1 MRILFCN
8 FEYPPLGGGGG
19 VINALLAQELA
30 KRHDVT
36 VLSSGGLDLPCESTE
51 EGVQVIRAPV
61 YFRQQQAVANLRS
74 MLTFIPNGIR
84 IGRQV
89 LKRHHYDVINTHF
102 VLPTGPVGNA
112 LAQYAGIPNVLTVHG
127 GDLYD
132 PTKSLSPHQHL
143 LLRMWVKYLLKRA
156 DVVVGQSRDTL
167 DNMRR
172 FYAPE
177 MGGLRIPLGIKP
189 PGTQMASRKF
199 YGFRSDDILLV
210 SVGRLVARKAVS
222 QLISMMA
229 RLKEKRARLIII
241 GDGPH
246 EAALKAQVAEQ
257 QLEGKIVFLG
267 RVEEAEKFR
276 LLRLCDIYV
285 STTQHEG
292 FGLVFLE
299 AMACGLPIVC
309 YDNGGQMDFLR
320 DQASGFMISLN
331 ELSLFQKHCEL
342 LIDKPEL
349 RRKMGAHNK
358 RRIGEFY
365 IDQCALKYE
374 GVFNQLLE
382 AKANGKKLLEM
393 PMVQTASGYR

>member
-36 VLSSGGLDLPCESTE
+36 VLSSGGLDLPFESIE

-61 YFRQQQAVANLRS
+61 YFRKQQAVANLRS

-84 IGRQV
+84 IGKQV
-89 LKRHHYDVINTHF
+89 LKQHHYDVINTHF

-112 LAQYAGIPNVLTVHG
+112 LAGFAGIPNVLTVHG

-132 PTKSLSPHQHL
+132 PTKSLSPHLHL
-143 LLRMWVKYLLKRA
+143 LLRMWVKYLLKHA
-156 DVVVGQSRDTL
+156 DLVVGQSKDTL
-167 DNMRR
+167 NNMQR
-172 FYAPE
+172 FYAPK
-177 MGGLRIPLGIKP
+177 MVGLRIPLGIKP
-189 PGTQMASRKF
+189 PDTHIASRKF
-199 YGFRSDDILLV
+199 YGFGNDDILLV
-210 SVGRLVARKAVS
+210 TVGRLVARKAVG
-222 QLISMMA
+222 QLISMMV
-229 RLKEKRARLIII
+229 RLKETRARLIII
-241 GDGPH
+241 GDGPD
-246 EAALKAQVAEQ
+246 EATLKAQVAAR
-257 QLEGKIVFLG
+257 QLEDKITFLG
-267 RVEEAEKFR
+267 HVEEAEKFR
-276 LLRLCDIYV
+276 LLRLCDLYV

-299 AMACGLPIVC
+299 AMACGLSVVC
-309 YDNGGQMDFLR
+309 YNNGGQMDFLQ
-320 DQASGFMISLN
+320 DHASGFIVPLN
-331 ELSLFQKHCEL
+331 DLSLFQKRCQL

-358 RRIGEFY
+358 RRVGEFY
-365 IDQCALKYE
+365 IDQCARRYE

-382 AKANGKKLLEM
+382 AKANGKKVLEV
-393 PMVQTASGYR
+393 PMVQTASGFE